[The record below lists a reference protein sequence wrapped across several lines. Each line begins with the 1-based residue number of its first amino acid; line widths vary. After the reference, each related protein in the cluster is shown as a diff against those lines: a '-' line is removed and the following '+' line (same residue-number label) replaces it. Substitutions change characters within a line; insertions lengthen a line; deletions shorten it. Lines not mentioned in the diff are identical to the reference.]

1 MGIGQNVSKHFQS
14 LVRLIRFALESR
26 HKSQG
31 LALELPS
38 SDPSVCVTSIKPR
51 ILPLFAHCF
60 FPPRPTHMFSHDFT
74 CFHIFPDDF
83 STVTIGWTLFVPG
96 QTSVGESCRLASA
109 ESGSRAV
116 WVSAQI
122 FLPLFS
128 HSPAIFP
135 PKTLFRRAAWAGLKT
150 VGRRTPHP
158 QTLRHFLPA
167 VSSRRW
173 ARLRQAA
180 KKWSWAPKQPPTPHS
195 HLTTTQPWT
204 SVGDATLFLKSNATI
219 YLKFD
224 VHMWHFT
231 LNSYAR
237 LYFIARHY
245 PPDSDL
251 TTTQPKTQVV
261 ENGDTNLHFFSQ
273 WRILM
278 AKSITIV
285 WSDVVWIWT
294 S

>member
-14 LVRLIRFALESR
+14 LVRMIRFALQSR

-38 SDPSVCVTSIKPR
+38 SDPSVRVTSIKPR

-60 FPPRPTHMFSHDFT
+60 FPRPTNMFSHDFT

-96 QTSVGESCRLASA
+96 QSSVGESCRLASA

-204 SVGDATLFLKSNATI
+204 SVGDATLFLKIECNNL
-219 YLKFD
+219 LKIWRAH
-224 VHMWHFT
+224 VT
-231 LNSYAR
+231 
-237 LYFIARHY
+237 LYFKFLCKTLLYSETLPSWFRPYHYSTKDTSGGEWRHK
-245 PPDSDL
+245 SS
-251 TTTQPKTQVV
+251 
-261 ENGDTNLHFFSQ
+261 FF
-273 WRILM
+273 
-278 AKSITIV
+278 
-285 WSDVVWIWT
+285 
-294 S
+294 